1 MLYSLRVSG
10 GVPSETFALQIL
22 SEWNHNYMLT
32 SLVTYGDRI
41 VAGDQISSVSI
52 LKVSDT
58 TVHNVA
64 RDYGPL
70 WPVCVEASD
79 EANLIGANVKAIYH
93 FTKIRVCLSFFLGCA
108 EPFHVHFDSHTGTS
122 VSRTRRQLS
131 LGRFRH

>member
-1 MLYSLRVSG
+1 MLYGLKVSV
-10 GVPSETFALQIL
+10 GVHSESFTLQML

-32 SLVTYGDRI
+32 SLATYGDRI

-52 LKVSDT
+52 LKVSDS

-79 EANLIGANVKAIYH
+79 EANLIGANVKAICH
-93 FTKIRVCLSFFLGCA
+93 FPKSKYA
-108 EPFHVHFDSHTGTS
+108 
-122 VSRTRRQLS
+122 
-131 LGRFRH
+131 